1 MRANPPPLPPP
12 IGNLGPGADV
22 VVGVERE
29 GVGCFSVNTVSHYVI
44 NALEP
49 SLEPGYRH
57 RSTLIRMG

>member
-29 GVGCFSVNTVSHYVI
+29 GVGVLLCEHGVTLCYWCF
-44 NALEP
+44 
-49 SLEPGYRH
+49 R
-57 RSTLIRMG
+57 TLS